1 MKGANPTM
9 LARPLSSCR
18 RALPQGPALITG
30 ASSGIGAAFAR
41 RLAARGCDLLLVA
54 RRGDRLAALAAELRD
69 RHGVRAEPLPLDLT
83 AEADLAALE
92 QRFYGGADL
101 SWLIHAAGFGTRGR
115 FVDQGPPTLQAQ
127 LRLHAEAALRLT
139 RAVLP
144 GMVARGNG
152 ALVLVSSLA
161 SFFSS
166 THYTSYS
173 ATKAYLNMLV
183 EGLRDE
189 LAGSGVTAQALC
201 PGLTRT
207 GFFDS
212 PSHGGF
218 AYTQVPALFWQ
229 QPAQVVDESLHALAR
244 GRSLCIPGRHNRAF
258 FGAMHTPGLGRLL
271 ATGLGWLSRLQK
283 R

>member
-1 MKGANPTM
+1 
-9 LARPLSSCR
+9 
-18 RALPQGPALITG
+18 LITG

-54 RRGDRLAALAAELRD
+54 RSGDRLAALATELRGH
-69 RHGVRAEPLPLDLT
+69 HGIRAEPLALDLI
-83 AEADLAALE
+83 AEADLTALE
-92 QRFYGGADL
+92 RRLEGGAEFG
-101 SWLIHAAGFGTRGR
+101 WLIHAAGFGTRGR
-115 FVDQGPPTLQAQ
+115 FVEQGAHTLQAQ
-127 LRLHAEAALRLT
+127 LRLHAEAGLRLT
-139 RAVLP
+139 RAALP
-144 GMVARGNG
+144 GMLARGRG

-161 SFFSS
+161 AFFSA

-189 LAGSGVTAQALC
+189 LAGSGVAVQALC

-218 AYTQVPALFWQ
+218 AYTQVPATFWQ
-229 QPAQVVDESLHALAR
+229 QPAQVVDESLRALAR
-244 GRSLCIPGRHNRAF
+244 GRSRCIPGRHNRAF
-258 FGAMHTPGLGRLL
+258 FSAMHTPGLGRLL
-271 ATGLGWLSRLQK
+271 AAGLGWLSRLQ
-283 R
+283 RR